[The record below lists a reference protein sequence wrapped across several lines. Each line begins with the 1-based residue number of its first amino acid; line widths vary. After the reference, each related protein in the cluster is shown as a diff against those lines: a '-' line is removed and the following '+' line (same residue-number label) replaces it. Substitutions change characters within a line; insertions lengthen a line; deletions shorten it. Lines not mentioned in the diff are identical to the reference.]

1 MNKHSIIAM
10 ILIVISLTI
19 AWSWSIVKSSILA
32 DGMLGIAIMGTLILL
47 AKQDS
52 KTQKNYGKQND

>member
-19 AWSWSIVKSSILA
+19 AWSWSIVESSILA

>member
-32 DGMLGIAIMGTLILL
+32 DGMLGLAIMGTLILL